1 MSGRAAFT
9 AGPVMGQSGLAFLPR
24 VRILVER
31 FHFRPGGGVWVQE
44 GDLHAIN
51 ELAQQAAEKL
61 RKQGFRVRVR
71 PIVV

>member
-1 MSGRAAFT
+1 MSARTAFT

-31 FHFRPGGGVWVQE
+31 AHYTRGGVQWVQE
-44 GDLHAIN
+44 GDLHSIN

-61 RKQGFRVRVR
+61 RKQGWRVRVR
-71 PIVV
+71 PIVL